1 MNAAT
6 QLLWVE
12 EAKKLTILASP
23 IILTYLLSIS
33 IQLTTQI
40 IVGHVSSV
48 ALAAAALATMF
59 AHSFGLSIILGTASA
74 LDTLCSQA
82 FGARNYFRVG
92 QVAYLGCAVGLALC
106 AAVGVAWY
114 ALAGPFFGL
123 MGQDGEIASL
133 STHYL
138 RLLLFGLPAQ
148 TLFETL
154 KKPLTSANLPLVPL
168 LFSAQGLL
176 CAGALGYL
184 FVYHTPLSLW
194 GAPIAAA
201 ISHWLCLASLILY
214 LRNHRW
220 LHALVGLP
228 PGGQAEGAGAPAAAP
243 AAAAVEG
250 AEDERAGRA
259 QGGLA
264 AQSSA
269 PADLDSAVCVQPLE
283 GAGAAGAAAEAA
295 HGPAG
300 SAAAPAALVEPPHPP
315 YHDLL
320 DQLFPMPTLEVC
332 TLAGLREYLVLG
344 APGALMLFVEW
355 GSYEGLTL
363 IAGSI
368 SKTVLSAQ
376 AIMGTTATLSFMPFL
391 GFSVACCIRVGNFLG
406 ELKPQEAQRAYHV
419 TLAISL
425 ALVAFNT
432 LIVLSG
438 RSIWA
443 LLFTD
448 DEAVTGMVS
457 ETMFLLATY
466 TLFDGIQCVSTGAL
480 RGVSLPGPAAA
491 INVVSYVGVGLPLA
505 FLLSTSQYGLGMG
518 LSGIWL
524 GFCAAVLVAALCMTV
539 YLTRT
544 DWEDKAVQARKSGK
558 AALGGH

>member
-1 MNAAT
+1 MMNAAT
-6 QLLWVE
+6 QLLWVA
-12 EAKKLTILASP
+12 EARHLCILASP

-33 IQLTTQI
+33 IQLTTQV
-40 IVGHVSSV
+40 IVGHVSSD

-82 FGARNYFRVG
+82 FGARNYHRVG
-92 QVAYLGCAVGLALC
+92 QVAYLGCMVGLALC

-123 MGQDGEIASL
+123 MGQDGEIAQL

-176 CAGALGYL
+176 CAGTLGYL

-201 ISHWLCLASLILY
+201 ISQWLCLASLVLY

-220 LHALVGLP
+220 LHTQVGLP
-228 PGGQAEGAGAPAAAP
+228 PGGEGGQAEGAGAPAAAP
-243 AAAAVEG
+243 AAVVEG
-250 AEDERAGRA
+250 GGEDERAGKA

-264 AQSSA
+264 AQSSS
-269 PADLDSAVCVQPLE
+269 PADLDSAVCVLPLE
-283 GAGAAGAAAEAA
+283 GAGAAD
-295 HGPAG
+295 
-300 SAAAPAALVEPPHPP
+300 SAPAPAPVVVEPPHPP
-315 YHDLL
+315 FHDLL
-320 DQLFPMPTLEVC
+320 DQLFPMPTLEVL
-332 TLAGLREYLVLG
+332 TVAGLREYLVLG
-344 APGALMLFVEW
+344 GPGALMLFVEW
-355 GSYEGLTL
+355 GAYEFLTL

-368 SKTVLSAQ
+368 SKTVLASQ
-376 AIMGTTATLSFMPFL
+376 AVMATTATISFMPFL
-391 GFSVACCIRVGNFLG
+391 GMSVACCIRVGNFLG
-406 ELKPQEAQRAYHV
+406 ELKPQEAQRSYHV

-443 LLFTD
+443 RLFTD
-448 DEAVTGMVS
+448 DEAVTSMVA

-491 INVVSYVGVGLPLA
+491 INVLSYVGVGLPLA
-505 FLLSTSQYGLGMG
+505 FLLSTTQYGLGMG
-518 LSGIWL
+518 LAGIWL

-544 DWEDKAVQARKSGK
+544 DWEDKAVQAHKSGK
-558 AALGGH
+558 TAFGGH